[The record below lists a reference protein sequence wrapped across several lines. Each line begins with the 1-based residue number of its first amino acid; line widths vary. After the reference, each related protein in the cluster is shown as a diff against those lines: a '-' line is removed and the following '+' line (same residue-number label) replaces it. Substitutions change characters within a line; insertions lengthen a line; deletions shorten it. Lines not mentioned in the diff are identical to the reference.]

1 MKPSLLITAAVCC
14 TALFG
19 CSARPS
25 SGENS
30 SPEVRENISP
40 RPDDAH
46 VTRVQYCFNGRY
58 IVLSEGKYGISSE
71 EGDVVLAPEYDSA
84 EFLSVEVAIAGKG
97 KSYILCDR
105 DGRIIHTSPDRAWL
119 EENFSILHENLIEE
133 DRLYW
138 DKAIEMFS
146 DLSRRCSSL
155 RQGKRVTAGE
165 LSALSVL
172 TSDLE
177 SYLVSSRGK
186 PTAEQVDRIEE
197 ISSEYPTASR

>member
-1 MKPSLLITAAVCC
+1 VKTPLLISAAVCC
-14 TALFG
+14 IAFFG
-19 CSARPS
+19 CSARSS

-30 SPEVRENISP
+30 SSEERENISS
-40 RPDDAH
+40 RPDDAS

-58 IVLSEGKYGISSE
+58 IVLSEGKYGISTE
-71 EGDVVLAPEYDSA
+71 EGDIVLAPEYDSA
-84 EFLSVEVAIAGKG
+84 EFLSDEVAIAGKG

-119 EENFSILHENLIEE
+119 EENFSILHENMIEE

-146 DLSRRCSSL
+146 DLSRRCTSL
-155 RQGKRVTAGE
+155 RQGKRITGSD
-165 LSALSVL
+165 LSALGVL
-172 TSDLE
+172 TSDLG
-177 SYLVSSRGK
+177 SYLASSRGK

-197 ISSEYPTASR
+197 ISSEYSTASR